1 MPKVLCLTSPSL
13 PLGDLAREQLP
24 SGWTICVMDRS
35 DDDAEKVE
43 AVRDADFIFSC
54 AHNVGEDLLREGK
67 NVKIVQLA
75 SAGWDRIDVR
85 LAGELGIPVANNG
98 GANAIPVAEFALTL
112 IMATYRNLRRGD
124 LAVRNDDWY
133 NGDLLGQELFGKT
146 VGIVGAGRI
155 GSMLARLLRGFE
167 TTTLYSDVIRSH
179 NIEQVGARR
188 VDLDELMST
197 SDVVSL
203 HVPLMP
209 STDGLIGARELGL
222 MKPTSILINTC
233 RGQVVDEAALLNT
246 LSNRRIY
253 GAGIDVFQ
261 EEPTPADNPLLEL
274 DNVTVGPHMAGRS
287 GESFPRRVEFAFE
300 NMARVWAGDEPE
312 SVVTETA

>member
-24 SGWTICVMDRS
+24 VGWSIDVFHRS
-35 DDDAEKVE
+35 DDDAEKVK

-54 AHNVGEDLLREGK
+54 AHNVGEDLLTAGK
-67 NVKIVQLA
+67 NVKLVQLA

-124 LAVRNDDWY
+124 RAVRDDDWY
-133 NGDLLGQELFGKT
+133 AGGLLGQELFGKT

-155 GSMLARLLRGFE
+155 GSMLGRLLRGFE
-167 TTTLYSDVIRSH
+167 TTTIYSDVMRSE
-179 NIEQVGARR
+179 NIEEAGARR

-209 STDGLIGARELGL
+209 STHGLIGARELGL
-222 MKPTSILINTC
+222 MKSTAILVNTC
-233 RGQVVDEAALLNT
+233 RGQVVDEAALLDT
-246 LSNRRIY
+246 LRNRRIY
-253 GAGIDVFQ
+253 GAGLDVFE
-261 EEPTPADNPLLEL
+261 EEPTPGTIPCWNW
-274 DNVTVGPHMAGRS
+274 T
-287 GESFPRRVEFAFE
+287 
-300 NMARVWAGDEPE
+300 
-312 SVVTETA
+312 T

>member
-13 PLGDLAREQLP
+13 PLGDLAREKLP
-24 SGWTICVMDRS
+24 AGWSIVVLHRS

-43 AVRDADFIFSC
+43 AVRDADFILSC
-54 AHNVGEDLLREGK
+54 GHNVGEDLLSTGK
-67 NVKIVQLA
+67 NVKLVQLA

-124 LAVRNDDWY
+124 RAVRNDDWY
-133 NGDLLGQELFGKT
+133 NGELLGQELFGKT

-167 TTTLYSDVIRSH
+167 TTTIYTDVIRSEH
-179 NIEQVGARR
+179 IEQAGARR

-209 STDGLIGARELGL
+209 STEGLIGATRTG
-222 MKPTSILINTC
+222 P
-233 RGQVVDEAALLNT
+233 DEAHGDPCQHVP
-246 LSNRRIY
+246 
-253 GAGIDVFQ
+253 GAGRR
-261 EEPTPADNPLLEL
+261 
-274 DNVTVGPHMAGRS
+274 RS
-287 GESFPRRVEFAFE
+287 GADRYAKKRPLIRGGDRRVRGRADS
-300 NMARVWAGDEPE
+300 RG
-312 SVVTETA
+312 

>member
-24 SGWTICVMDRS
+24 SGWSIVVLHRS

-43 AVRDADFIFSC
+43 AVGDADFIFSC
-54 AHNVGEDLLREGK
+54 SHSVGEDLLRAGK
-67 NVKIVQLA
+67 KVKLVQLA

-98 GANAIPVAEFALTL
+98 GANAISVAEFALTL

-124 LAVRNDDWY
+124 RAVRDDDWY
-133 NGDLLGQELFGKT
+133 RGGLLGQELFGKT

-155 GSMLARLLRGFE
+155 GSMLARMLRGFE
-167 TTTLYSDVIRSH
+167 TTTIYTDVARSQ
-179 NIEQVGARR
+179 NIEEAGARR
-188 VDLDELMST
+188 VELDELMST

-209 STDGLIGARELGL
+209 STRRLIGARELAL
-222 MKPTSILINTC
+222 MKPTAILVNTC
-233 RGQVVDEAALLNT
+233 RGQVVDEPALLDT
-246 LSNRRIY
+246 LTHRRIY
-253 GAGIDVFQ
+253 GAGLDVFE

-274 DNVTVGPHMAGRS
+274 DNVTVGPHMAGRT
-287 GESFPRRVEFAFE
+287 GESFPRRVAFSFE
-300 NMARVWAGDEPE
+300 NMERVWAGQAPE
-312 SVVTETA
+312 SVVTEP

>member
-1 MPKVLCLTSPSL
+1 MPKVLCLTSASL
-13 PLGDLAREQLP
+13 PLGDLAREFLP
-24 SGWTICVMDRS
+24 SGWSICVMDRS
-35 DDDAEKVE
+35 DGDTGKVD

-54 AHNVGEDLLREGK
+54 AHNVGEDLLRAGK
-67 NVKIVQLA
+67 NVKFVQLA

-167 TTTLYSDVIRSH
+167 TETIYTDVIRSQT
-179 NIEQVGARR
+179 IEQVGARR

-203 HVPLMP
+203 HVPRMP
-209 STDGLIGARELGL
+209 STEGLIGARELGL
-222 MKPTSILINTC
+222 MKPTAILINTC
-233 RGQVVDEAALLNT
+233 RGQVVDEAALLDT
-246 LSNRRIY
+246 LRDHRIY

-274 DNVTVGPHMAGRS
+274 DNVTVGPHMAGRT

-300 NMARVWAGDEPE
+300 NMARVWAGDAPE

>member
-24 SGWTICVMDRS
+24 AGWSIDVFHRS

-43 AVRDADFIFSC
+43 AVRDADFVFSC
-54 AHNVGEDLLREGK
+54 AHNVGEDLLRAGTK
-67 NVKIVQLA
+67 VKLVQLA

-124 LAVRNDDWY
+124 RAVRDDDWY
-133 NGDLLGQELFGKT
+133 NTGLLGQELFGKT
-146 VGIVGAGRI
+146 IGIVGAGRI
-155 GSMLARLLRGFE
+155 GSMLGRLLRGFE
-167 TTTLYSDVIRSH
+167 TTTIYSDVMRSQ
-179 NIEQVGARR
+179 NIEEIGARR

-203 HVPLMP
+203 HVPLMA
-209 STDGLIGARELGL
+209 STRGLIGARELGL
-222 MKPTSILINTC
+222 MKPTAILVNTC
-233 RGQVVDEAALLNT
+233 RGQVVDEAALLDT
-246 LSNRRIY
+246 LRNRRIY
-253 GAGIDVFQ
+253 GAGLDVFE
-261 EEPTPADNPLLEL
+261 EEPTPADNPLLEM
-274 DNVTVGPHMAGRS
+274 DNVTVGPHMAGRT
-287 GESFPRRVEFAFE
+287 GESFPRRVAFSFE
-300 NMARVWAGDEPE
+300 NMARVWAGQPPE
-312 SVVTETA
+312 SVVTES

>member
-24 SGWTICVMDRS
+24 PGWTICVMDRS

-54 AHNVGEDLLREGK
+54 AHNVGEDLLRAGK

-85 LAGELGIPVANNG
+85 LAGELGIPRRQQWRSKRH
-98 GANAIPVAEFALTL
+98 P
-112 IMATYRNLRRGD
+112 RRGIRPD
-124 LAVRNDDWY
+124 ADH
-133 NGDLLGQELFGKT
+133 GDVSQPSS
-146 VGIVGAGRI
+146 RRP
-155 GSMLARLLRGFE
+155 SQSE
-167 TTTLYSDVIRSH
+167 TTTGITATCWDRNCSARSSESWAPAGLVRCWQGSSADLRPLPYIATSIRSH

-222 MKPTSILINTC
+222 MKPTANPD
-233 RGQVVDEAALLNT
+233 QHVQ
-246 LSNRRIY
+246 
-253 GAGIDVFQ
+253 GAS
-261 EEPTPADNPLLEL
+261 
-274 DNVTVGPHMAGRS
+274 R
-287 GESFPRRVEFAFE
+287 
-300 NMARVWAGDEPE
+300 
-312 SVVTETA
+312 